1 MKRFYTAI
9 VRRRRL
15 VLAVFALA
23 AVLSVFAVRQ
33 VKVDYDINDYLP
45 PESPSTTAI
54 EVMNGAFT
62 GGIPNMRVMVRD
74 VTVPQALEY
83 KEKLAAID
91 GVSSVAW
98 LDDSLDVTVPL
109 QMQDTATVES
119 YYKDGCALFTVTV
132 EDEKRLEAVAAVREL
147 IGEGNALEGAAVST
161 AVATN
166 STVTEVAK
174 IAAIAVV
181 YVLFILILTTD
192 SWAEPL
198 LVLTGLGAA
207 ILLNNGTNLIFG
219 TISFVTN
226 AAGSILQ
233 LAVSLDYSV
242 FLIHRFAE
250 CRAENPDAS
259 PEECMV
265 DALCRSTGSILSSGL
280 TTVIGFLA
288 LVLMQFQIGP
298 DLGLALAKGV
308 VLSLV
313 TVFTFMPALT
323 LAAYQWMDKTHHRP
337 LLPSFDK
344 FGRFVARIMLP
355 MALVLVILMVPSYLA
370 SNSNQYYYGAAHM
383 FGENTRLGADTAAI
397 EETFGRSDTYVVL
410 VPEGDTATQ
419 QKLSDALHAIPEVT
433 GILSYVDNAGASVP
447 PEFVPGDTLGLLVS
461 GGYTRM
467 VLTVDA
473 DTEGDGAFAL
483 VERVRATV
491 QQYYPDNYYL
501 AGQGVST
508 YDLMDTITADMVKVN
523 LLAIG
528 AVFLILLLMKR
539 QLLLPIILVL
549 SIETAIW
556 INLAIPYFRG
566 QYVFYIAYLI
576 ISSVQLGATVDYAIL
591 FSDRYQ
597 EFRETLGRKEAVA
610 ATVSA
615 VTTSVSTTGSAMA
628 VVGFLMGAISTN
640 QLLGQLG
647 NFLGVGSLVSL
658 AIVLSALPGFLYLA
672 DPLIIKKEKT
682 AEGGLTEMK
691 HRFVRRVSALA
702 LAGCL
707 LAGSSLPA
715 FAAASAAKEEV
726 IYANLTASGAVTGV
740 YAVNSFSVQA
750 GDTVADHGSYTA
762 VRNMTTSDA
771 VEQSGDTV
779 TVHVAEDG
787 KLYYEGTMDA
797 ATALPW
803 VVKLTYTLDGAEI
816 SPDELGGKSG
826 ALSIRLQ
833 VSRNP
838 DCTGSFFDD
847 YALQVTMSLDTGL
860 ARNISAPGATVANVG
875 SKKQLSYILLPG
887 ADSDVTVT
895 ADVTDFAMDAVSL
908 NGVRLNLNLDL
919 GDMDLTGM
927 LEQLQS
933 GSVQLDDG
941 ANALADGIAQVQA
954 GIDTLNGNS
963 GALTGGSARVRA
975 ALTQM
980 QTALNG
986 ISAST
991 DELNTL
997 LDAST
1002 QIRDGIARLD
1012 EGAAQ
1017 LEQQVSFE
1025 AYKAILKENGLD
1037 LDVVKDGNAK
1047 AIQQLQGMVW
1057 MMPQLKD
1064 VILLLQGSTAN
1075 IDAMQT
1081 YLDTV
1086 NGGIAQLHEGSST
1099 LNGSYGEFDAGVRQ
1113 LAGVLT
1119 GMLGNL
1125 SVLTDGV
1132 NQLAA
1137 QYVQLDDGLNA
1148 YTDGV
1153 AQLKAGVAQLAE
1165 GASQLTG
1172 GTGELRSSVS
1182 DIDMGAQLDGLLNS
1196 LSGGGEVQ
1204 SFTSAENTEVGAV
1217 QFALQTTAIT
1227 APAPAAQPE
1236 PAAVTLTFW
1245 QKLLKL
1251 FGLYKG

>member
-1 MKRFYTAI
+1 MK
-9 VRRRRL
+9 
-15 VLAVFALA
+15 
-23 AVLSVFAVRQ
+23 
-33 VKVDYDINDYLP
+33 P
-45 PESPSTTAI
+45 
-54 EVMNGAFT
+54 
-62 GGIPNMRVMVRD
+62 
-74 VTVPQALEY
+74 
-83 KEKLAAID
+83 
-91 GVSSVAW
+91 
-98 LDDSLDVTVPL
+98 
-109 QMQDTATVES
+109 
-119 YYKDGCALFTVTV
+119 
-132 EDEKRLEAVAAVREL
+132 
-147 IGEGNALEGAAVST
+147 
-161 AVATN
+161 
-166 STVTEVAK
+166 
-174 IAAIAVV
+174 
-181 YVLFILILTTD
+181 
-192 SWAEPL
+192 
-198 LVLTGLGAA
+198 
-207 ILLNNGTNLIFG
+207 
-219 TISFVTN
+219 
-226 AAGSILQ
+226 
-233 LAVSLDYSV
+233 
-242 FLIHRFAE
+242 
-250 CRAENPDAS
+250 
-259 PEECMV
+259 
-265 DALCRSTGSILSSGL
+265 
-280 TTVIGFLA
+280 
-288 LVLMQFQIGP
+288 
-298 DLGLALAKGV
+298 
-308 VLSLV
+308 
-313 TVFTFMPALT
+313 
-323 LAAYQWMDKTHHRP
+323 
-337 LLPSFDK
+337 
-344 FGRFVARIMLP
+344 
-355 MALVLVILMVPSYLA
+355 
-370 SNSNQYYYGAAHM
+370 
-383 FGENTRLGADTAAI
+383 
-397 EETFGRSDTYVVL
+397 
-410 VPEGDTATQ
+410 
-419 QKLSDALHAIPEVT
+419 
-433 GILSYVDNAGASVP
+433 
-447 PEFVPGDTLGLLVS
+447 
-461 GGYTRM
+461 
-467 VLTVDA
+467 
-473 DTEGDGAFAL
+473 
-483 VERVRATV
+483 
-491 QQYYPDNYYL
+491 
-501 AGQGVST
+501 
-508 YDLMDTITADMVKVN
+508 
-523 LLAIG
+523 
-528 AVFLILLLMKR
+528 
-539 QLLLPIILVL
+539 
-549 SIETAIW
+549 
-556 INLAIPYFRG
+556 
-566 QYVFYIAYLI
+566 
-576 ISSVQLGATVDYAIL
+576 
-591 FSDRYQ
+591 
-597 EFRETLGRKEAVA
+597 
-610 ATVSA
+610 
-615 VTTSVSTTGSAMA
+615 
-628 VVGFLMGAISTN
+628 
-640 QLLGQLG
+640 
-647 NFLGVGSLVSL
+647 
-658 AIVLSALPGFLYLA
+658 
-672 DPLIIKKEKT
+672 
-682 AEGGLTEMK
+682 
-691 HRFVRRVSALA
+691 RFVRRVSALA

-779 TVHVAEDG
+779 TVHVTEDG

-963 GALTGGSARVRA
+963 
-975 ALTQM
+975 
-980 QTALNG
+980 
-986 ISAST
+986 AST

-1137 QYVQLDDGLNA
+1137 QDVQLDDGLNA

>member
-1 MKRFYTAI
+1 
-9 VRRRRL
+9 
-15 VLAVFALA
+15 
-23 AVLSVFAVRQ
+23 
-33 VKVDYDINDYLP
+33 
-45 PESPSTTAI
+45 
-54 EVMNGAFT
+54 
-62 GGIPNMRVMVRD
+62 
-74 VTVPQALEY
+74 
-83 KEKLAAID
+83 
-91 GVSSVAW
+91 
-98 LDDSLDVTVPL
+98 
-109 QMQDTATVES
+109 
-119 YYKDGCALFTVTV
+119 
-132 EDEKRLEAVAAVREL
+132 
-147 IGEGNALEGAAVST
+147 
-161 AVATN
+161 
-166 STVTEVAK
+166 
-174 IAAIAVV
+174 
-181 YVLFILILTTD
+181 
-192 SWAEPL
+192 
-198 LVLTGLGAA
+198 
-207 ILLNNGTNLIFG
+207 
-219 TISFVTN
+219 
-226 AAGSILQ
+226 
-233 LAVSLDYSV
+233 
-242 FLIHRFAE
+242 
-250 CRAENPDAS
+250 
-259 PEECMV
+259 
-265 DALCRSTGSILSSGL
+265 
-280 TTVIGFLA
+280 
-288 LVLMQFQIGP
+288 
-298 DLGLALAKGV
+298 
-308 VLSLV
+308 
-313 TVFTFMPALT
+313 
-323 LAAYQWMDKTHHRP
+323 
-337 LLPSFDK
+337 
-344 FGRFVARIMLP
+344 
-355 MALVLVILMVPSYLA
+355 
-370 SNSNQYYYGAAHM
+370 
-383 FGENTRLGADTAAI
+383 
-397 EETFGRSDTYVVL
+397 
-410 VPEGDTATQ
+410 
-419 QKLSDALHAIPEVT
+419 
-433 GILSYVDNAGASVP
+433 
-447 PEFVPGDTLGLLVS
+447 
-461 GGYTRM
+461 
-467 VLTVDA
+467 
-473 DTEGDGAFAL
+473 
-483 VERVRATV
+483 
-491 QQYYPDNYYL
+491 
-501 AGQGVST
+501 
-508 YDLMDTITADMVKVN
+508 
-523 LLAIG
+523 
-528 AVFLILLLMKR
+528 
-539 QLLLPIILVL
+539 
-549 SIETAIW
+549 
-556 INLAIPYFRG
+556 
-566 QYVFYIAYLI
+566 
-576 ISSVQLGATVDYAIL
+576 
-591 FSDRYQ
+591 
-597 EFRETLGRKEAVA
+597 
-610 ATVSA
+610 
-615 VTTSVSTTGSAMA
+615 
-628 VVGFLMGAISTN
+628 
-640 QLLGQLG
+640 
-647 NFLGVGSLVSL
+647 
-658 AIVLSALPGFLYLA
+658 
-672 DPLIIKKEKT
+672 
-682 AEGGLTEMK
+682 MK

-715 FAAASAAKEEV
+715 FAAASTAKEEV

-779 TVHVAEDG
+779 TVHVTEDG

-803 VVKLTYTLDGAEI
+803 MVKLTYTLDGAEI

-991 DELNTL
+991 DEL
-997 LDAST
+997 
-1002 QIRDGIARLD
+1002 
-1012 EGAAQ
+1012 
-1017 LEQQVSFE
+1017 EQQVSFE
-1025 AYKAILKENGLD
+1025 AYKAILRENGLD

-1047 AIQQLQGMVW
+1047 AIEQLQGMVW

-1153 AQLKAGVAQLAE
+1153 AQLKAGAAQLAE

-1182 DIDMGAQLDGLLNS
+1182 GIDMGAQLDSLLNS

>member
-1 MKRFYTAI
+1 
-9 VRRRRL
+9 
-15 VLAVFALA
+15 
-23 AVLSVFAVRQ
+23 
-33 VKVDYDINDYLP
+33 
-45 PESPSTTAI
+45 
-54 EVMNGAFT
+54 
-62 GGIPNMRVMVRD
+62 
-74 VTVPQALEY
+74 
-83 KEKLAAID
+83 
-91 GVSSVAW
+91 
-98 LDDSLDVTVPL
+98 
-109 QMQDTATVES
+109 
-119 YYKDGCALFTVTV
+119 
-132 EDEKRLEAVAAVREL
+132 
-147 IGEGNALEGAAVST
+147 
-161 AVATN
+161 
-166 STVTEVAK
+166 
-174 IAAIAVV
+174 
-181 YVLFILILTTD
+181 
-192 SWAEPL
+192 
-198 LVLTGLGAA
+198 
-207 ILLNNGTNLIFG
+207 
-219 TISFVTN
+219 
-226 AAGSILQ
+226 
-233 LAVSLDYSV
+233 
-242 FLIHRFAE
+242 
-250 CRAENPDAS
+250 
-259 PEECMV
+259 
-265 DALCRSTGSILSSGL
+265 
-280 TTVIGFLA
+280 
-288 LVLMQFQIGP
+288 
-298 DLGLALAKGV
+298 
-308 VLSLV
+308 
-313 TVFTFMPALT
+313 
-323 LAAYQWMDKTHHRP
+323 
-337 LLPSFDK
+337 
-344 FGRFVARIMLP
+344 
-355 MALVLVILMVPSYLA
+355 
-370 SNSNQYYYGAAHM
+370 
-383 FGENTRLGADTAAI
+383 
-397 EETFGRSDTYVVL
+397 
-410 VPEGDTATQ
+410 
-419 QKLSDALHAIPEVT
+419 
-433 GILSYVDNAGASVP
+433 
-447 PEFVPGDTLGLLVS
+447 
-461 GGYTRM
+461 
-467 VLTVDA
+467 
-473 DTEGDGAFAL
+473 
-483 VERVRATV
+483 
-491 QQYYPDNYYL
+491 
-501 AGQGVST
+501 
-508 YDLMDTITADMVKVN
+508 
-523 LLAIG
+523 
-528 AVFLILLLMKR
+528 
-539 QLLLPIILVL
+539 
-549 SIETAIW
+549 
-556 INLAIPYFRG
+556 
-566 QYVFYIAYLI
+566 
-576 ISSVQLGATVDYAIL
+576 
-591 FSDRYQ
+591 
-597 EFRETLGRKEAVA
+597 
-610 ATVSA
+610 
-615 VTTSVSTTGSAMA
+615 
-628 VVGFLMGAISTN
+628 
-640 QLLGQLG
+640 
-647 NFLGVGSLVSL
+647 
-658 AIVLSALPGFLYLA
+658 
-672 DPLIIKKEKT
+672 
-682 AEGGLTEMK
+682 MK

-816 SPDELGGKSG
+816 RPDELGGKSG

-833 VSRNP
+833 VGRNP

-847 YALQVTMSLDTGL
+847 YALQVTMSLDTEL

-919 GDMDLTGM
+919 GDMDLTG
-927 LEQLQS
+927 
-933 GSVQLDDG
+933 
-941 ANALADGIAQVQA
+941 
-954 GIDTLNGNS
+954 
-963 GALTGGSARVRA
+963 
-975 ALTQM
+975 
-980 QTALNG
+980 LNG

-1025 AYKAILKENGLD
+1025 AYKAILRENGLD
-1037 LDVVKDGNAK
+1037 LDVVKEGNAK
-1047 AIQQLQGMVW
+1047 AIRQLQGMVW

-1086 NGGIAQLHEGSST
+1086 NGGIVQLHEGSST
-1099 LNGSYGEFDAGVRQ
+1099 ADVTDFAMDAVSLNGVRQ

-1153 AQLKAGVAQLAE
+1153 DQLKAGVVQLAE

-1182 DIDMGAQLDGLLNS
+1182 GIDMGAQLDSLLNS

-1204 SFTSAENTEVGAV
+1204 SFTSAENTEVSAV

>member
-250 CRAENPDAS
+250 CRAENPGAS

-323 LAAYQWMDKTHHRP
+323 LACYKWMDKTHHRP
-337 LLPSFDK
+337 LLPGFDK

-355 MALVLVILMVPSYLA
+355 MALVLVVLLVPSYLA

-433 GILSYVDNAGASVP
+433 GILSYVDNAGASIP
-447 PEFVPGDTLGLLVS
+447 PEFVPGDTPGLLVS
-461 GGYTRM
+461 G
-467 VLTVDA
+467 
-473 DTEGDGAFAL
+473 
-483 VERVRATV
+483 
-491 QQYYPDNYYL
+491 
-501 AGQGVST
+501 
-508 YDLMDTITADMVKVN
+508 TITADMVKVN

-672 DPLIIKKEKT
+672 DPLIIKK
-682 AEGGLTEMK
+682 
-691 HRFVRRVSALA
+691 
-702 LAGCL
+702 
-707 LAGSSLPA
+707 
-715 FAAASAAKEEV
+715 
-726 IYANLTASGAVTGV
+726 
-740 YAVNSFSVQA
+740 
-750 GDTVADHGSYTA
+750 
-762 VRNMTTSDA
+762 
-771 VEQSGDTV
+771 
-779 TVHVAEDG
+779 
-787 KLYYEGTMDA
+787 
-797 ATALPW
+797 
-803 VVKLTYTLDGAEI
+803 
-816 SPDELGGKSG
+816 
-826 ALSIRLQ
+826 
-833 VSRNP
+833 
-838 DCTGSFFDD
+838 
-847 YALQVTMSLDTGL
+847 
-860 ARNISAPGATVANVG
+860 
-875 SKKQLSYILLPG
+875 KKQPK
-887 ADSDVTVT
+887 
-895 ADVTDFAMDAVSL
+895 
-908 NGVRLNLNLDL
+908 
-919 GDMDLTGM
+919 
-927 LEQLQS
+927 
-933 GSVQLDDG
+933 
-941 ANALADGIAQVQA
+941 
-954 GIDTLNGNS
+954 
-963 GALTGGSARVRA
+963 
-975 ALTQM
+975 
-980 QTALNG
+980 
-986 ISAST
+986 
-991 DELNTL
+991 
-997 LDAST
+997 
-1002 QIRDGIARLD
+1002 
-1012 EGAAQ
+1012 
-1017 LEQQVSFE
+1017 E
-1025 AYKAILKENGLD
+1025 A
-1037 LDVVKDGNAK
+1037 
-1047 AIQQLQGMVW
+1047 
-1057 MMPQLKD
+1057 
-1064 VILLLQGSTAN
+1064 
-1075 IDAMQT
+1075 
-1081 YLDTV
+1081 
-1086 NGGIAQLHEGSST
+1086 
-1099 LNGSYGEFDAGVRQ
+1099 
-1113 LAGVLT
+1113 
-1119 GMLGNL
+1119 
-1125 SVLTDGV
+1125 
-1132 NQLAA
+1132 
-1137 QYVQLDDGLNA
+1137 
-1148 YTDGV
+1148 
-1153 AQLKAGVAQLAE
+1153 
-1165 GASQLTG
+1165 
-1172 GTGELRSSVS
+1172 
-1182 DIDMGAQLDGLLNS
+1182 
-1196 LSGGGEVQ
+1196 
-1204 SFTSAENTEVGAV
+1204 
-1217 QFALQTTAIT
+1217 
-1227 APAPAAQPE
+1227 
-1236 PAAVTLTFW
+1236 
-1245 QKLLKL
+1245 
-1251 FGLYKG
+1251 

>member
-1 MKRFYTAI
+1 
-9 VRRRRL
+9 
-15 VLAVFALA
+15 
-23 AVLSVFAVRQ
+23 
-33 VKVDYDINDYLP
+33 
-45 PESPSTTAI
+45 
-54 EVMNGAFT
+54 
-62 GGIPNMRVMVRD
+62 
-74 VTVPQALEY
+74 
-83 KEKLAAID
+83 
-91 GVSSVAW
+91 
-98 LDDSLDVTVPL
+98 
-109 QMQDTATVES
+109 
-119 YYKDGCALFTVTV
+119 
-132 EDEKRLEAVAAVREL
+132 
-147 IGEGNALEGAAVST
+147 
-161 AVATN
+161 
-166 STVTEVAK
+166 
-174 IAAIAVV
+174 
-181 YVLFILILTTD
+181 
-192 SWAEPL
+192 
-198 LVLTGLGAA
+198 
-207 ILLNNGTNLIFG
+207 
-219 TISFVTN
+219 
-226 AAGSILQ
+226 
-233 LAVSLDYSV
+233 
-242 FLIHRFAE
+242 
-250 CRAENPDAS
+250 
-259 PEECMV
+259 
-265 DALCRSTGSILSSGL
+265 
-280 TTVIGFLA
+280 
-288 LVLMQFQIGP
+288 
-298 DLGLALAKGV
+298 
-308 VLSLV
+308 
-313 TVFTFMPALT
+313 
-323 LAAYQWMDKTHHRP
+323 
-337 LLPSFDK
+337 
-344 FGRFVARIMLP
+344 
-355 MALVLVILMVPSYLA
+355 
-370 SNSNQYYYGAAHM
+370 
-383 FGENTRLGADTAAI
+383 
-397 EETFGRSDTYVVL
+397 
-410 VPEGDTATQ
+410 
-419 QKLSDALHAIPEVT
+419 
-433 GILSYVDNAGASVP
+433 
-447 PEFVPGDTLGLLVS
+447 
-461 GGYTRM
+461 
-467 VLTVDA
+467 
-473 DTEGDGAFAL
+473 
-483 VERVRATV
+483 
-491 QQYYPDNYYL
+491 
-501 AGQGVST
+501 
-508 YDLMDTITADMVKVN
+508 
-523 LLAIG
+523 
-528 AVFLILLLMKR
+528 
-539 QLLLPIILVL
+539 
-549 SIETAIW
+549 
-556 INLAIPYFRG
+556 
-566 QYVFYIAYLI
+566 
-576 ISSVQLGATVDYAIL
+576 
-591 FSDRYQ
+591 
-597 EFRETLGRKEAVA
+597 
-610 ATVSA
+610 
-615 VTTSVSTTGSAMA
+615 
-628 VVGFLMGAISTN
+628 
-640 QLLGQLG
+640 
-647 NFLGVGSLVSL
+647 
-658 AIVLSALPGFLYLA
+658 
-672 DPLIIKKEKT
+672 
-682 AEGGLTEMK
+682 MK

-707 LAGSSLPA
+707 LAGSSLPT

-779 TVHVAEDG
+779 TVHVTEDG

-847 YALQVTMSLDTGL
+847 YALQVTMSLDTEL

-963 GALTGGSARVRA
+963 AALTGGSARVRG

-1047 AIQQLQGMVW
+1047 AIEQLQGMVW

-1113 LAGVLT
+1113 LAGVL
-1119 GMLGNL
+1119 GDRHRG
-1125 SVLTDGV
+1125 
-1132 NQLAA
+1132 
-1137 QYVQLDDGLNA
+1137 
-1148 YTDGV
+1148 
-1153 AQLKAGVAQLAE
+1153 
-1165 GASQLTG
+1165 SQHPERLHRRRG
-1172 GTGELRSSVS
+1172 
-1182 DIDMGAQLDGLLNS
+1182 
-1196 LSGGGEVQ
+1196 
-1204 SFTSAENTEVGAV
+1204 SAESGRC
-1217 QFALQTTAIT
+1217 
-1227 APAPAAQPE
+1227 AA
-1236 PAAVTLTFW
+1236 
-1245 QKLLKL
+1245 
-1251 FGLYKG
+1251 G

>member
-1 MKRFYTAI
+1 
-9 VRRRRL
+9 
-15 VLAVFALA
+15 
-23 AVLSVFAVRQ
+23 
-33 VKVDYDINDYLP
+33 
-45 PESPSTTAI
+45 
-54 EVMNGAFT
+54 
-62 GGIPNMRVMVRD
+62 
-74 VTVPQALEY
+74 
-83 KEKLAAID
+83 
-91 GVSSVAW
+91 
-98 LDDSLDVTVPL
+98 
-109 QMQDTATVES
+109 
-119 YYKDGCALFTVTV
+119 
-132 EDEKRLEAVAAVREL
+132 
-147 IGEGNALEGAAVST
+147 
-161 AVATN
+161 
-166 STVTEVAK
+166 
-174 IAAIAVV
+174 
-181 YVLFILILTTD
+181 
-192 SWAEPL
+192 
-198 LVLTGLGAA
+198 
-207 ILLNNGTNLIFG
+207 
-219 TISFVTN
+219 
-226 AAGSILQ
+226 
-233 LAVSLDYSV
+233 
-242 FLIHRFAE
+242 
-250 CRAENPDAS
+250 
-259 PEECMV
+259 
-265 DALCRSTGSILSSGL
+265 
-280 TTVIGFLA
+280 
-288 LVLMQFQIGP
+288 
-298 DLGLALAKGV
+298 
-308 VLSLV
+308 
-313 TVFTFMPALT
+313 
-323 LAAYQWMDKTHHRP
+323 
-337 LLPSFDK
+337 
-344 FGRFVARIMLP
+344 
-355 MALVLVILMVPSYLA
+355 
-370 SNSNQYYYGAAHM
+370 
-383 FGENTRLGADTAAI
+383 
-397 EETFGRSDTYVVL
+397 
-410 VPEGDTATQ
+410 
-419 QKLSDALHAIPEVT
+419 
-433 GILSYVDNAGASVP
+433 
-447 PEFVPGDTLGLLVS
+447 
-461 GGYTRM
+461 
-467 VLTVDA
+467 
-473 DTEGDGAFAL
+473 
-483 VERVRATV
+483 
-491 QQYYPDNYYL
+491 
-501 AGQGVST
+501 
-508 YDLMDTITADMVKVN
+508 
-523 LLAIG
+523 
-528 AVFLILLLMKR
+528 
-539 QLLLPIILVL
+539 
-549 SIETAIW
+549 
-556 INLAIPYFRG
+556 
-566 QYVFYIAYLI
+566 
-576 ISSVQLGATVDYAIL
+576 
-591 FSDRYQ
+591 
-597 EFRETLGRKEAVA
+597 
-610 ATVSA
+610 
-615 VTTSVSTTGSAMA
+615 
-628 VVGFLMGAISTN
+628 
-640 QLLGQLG
+640 
-647 NFLGVGSLVSL
+647 
-658 AIVLSALPGFLYLA
+658 
-672 DPLIIKKEKT
+672 
-682 AEGGLTEMK
+682 MK

-779 TVHVAEDG
+779 TVHVTEDG

-816 SPDELGGKSG
+816 RPDELGGKSG

-860 ARNISAPGATVANVG
+860 ARNIEAPGATVANVG

-1025 AYKAILKENGLD
+1025 AYKAI
-1037 LDVVKDGNAK
+1037 
-1047 AIQQLQGMVW
+1047 QQLQGMVW

-1182 DIDMGAQLDGLLNS
+1182 GIDMGAQLDSLLNS

-1227 APAPAAQPE
+1227 APAPAAQPD

>member
-1 MKRFYTAI
+1 MADLNQTPSANRVHIAFFGKRNAGKSSVVNAVTGQNISI
-9 VRRRRL
+9 VSDVKGTTTDPVQKAMELLPLGPVVIIDTPGMDDEGAVGELRVQRARQ
-15 VLAVFALA
+15 VLNKADI
-23 AVLSVFAVRQ
+23 AVLVIDGTVGKSAEDLALQKLIEKKGVPYIIVLNKADLGGFKAENDNEIAVSA
-33 VKVDYDINDYLP
+33 K
-45 PESPSTTAI
+45 
-54 EVMNGAFT
+54 T
-62 GGIPNMRVMVRD
+62 GEHIFE
-74 VTVPQALEY
+74 L

-147 IGEGNALEGAAVST
+147 LGEGNALEGAAVST

-250 CRAENPDAS
+250 CRAENPGAS

-323 LAAYQWMDKTHHRP
+323 LACYKWMDKTHHRP

-433 GILSYVDNAGASVP
+433 GILSYVDNAGASIP

-461 GGYTRM
+461 GGYTRL

-672 DPLIIKKEKT
+672 DPLIIKK
-682 AEGGLTEMK
+682 
-691 HRFVRRVSALA
+691 
-702 LAGCL
+702 
-707 LAGSSLPA
+707 
-715 FAAASAAKEEV
+715 
-726 IYANLTASGAVTGV
+726 
-740 YAVNSFSVQA
+740 
-750 GDTVADHGSYTA
+750 
-762 VRNMTTSDA
+762 
-771 VEQSGDTV
+771 
-779 TVHVAEDG
+779 
-787 KLYYEGTMDA
+787 
-797 ATALPW
+797 
-803 VVKLTYTLDGAEI
+803 
-816 SPDELGGKSG
+816 
-826 ALSIRLQ
+826 
-833 VSRNP
+833 
-838 DCTGSFFDD
+838 
-847 YALQVTMSLDTGL
+847 
-860 ARNISAPGATVANVG
+860 
-875 SKKQLSYILLPG
+875 KKQPK
-887 ADSDVTVT
+887 
-895 ADVTDFAMDAVSL
+895 
-908 NGVRLNLNLDL
+908 
-919 GDMDLTGM
+919 
-927 LEQLQS
+927 
-933 GSVQLDDG
+933 
-941 ANALADGIAQVQA
+941 
-954 GIDTLNGNS
+954 
-963 GALTGGSARVRA
+963 
-975 ALTQM
+975 
-980 QTALNG
+980 
-986 ISAST
+986 
-991 DELNTL
+991 
-997 LDAST
+997 
-1002 QIRDGIARLD
+1002 
-1012 EGAAQ
+1012 
-1017 LEQQVSFE
+1017 E
-1025 AYKAILKENGLD
+1025 A
-1037 LDVVKDGNAK
+1037 
-1047 AIQQLQGMVW
+1047 
-1057 MMPQLKD
+1057 
-1064 VILLLQGSTAN
+1064 
-1075 IDAMQT
+1075 
-1081 YLDTV
+1081 
-1086 NGGIAQLHEGSST
+1086 
-1099 LNGSYGEFDAGVRQ
+1099 
-1113 LAGVLT
+1113 
-1119 GMLGNL
+1119 
-1125 SVLTDGV
+1125 
-1132 NQLAA
+1132 
-1137 QYVQLDDGLNA
+1137 
-1148 YTDGV
+1148 
-1153 AQLKAGVAQLAE
+1153 
-1165 GASQLTG
+1165 
-1172 GTGELRSSVS
+1172 
-1182 DIDMGAQLDGLLNS
+1182 
-1196 LSGGGEVQ
+1196 
-1204 SFTSAENTEVGAV
+1204 
-1217 QFALQTTAIT
+1217 
-1227 APAPAAQPE
+1227 
-1236 PAAVTLTFW
+1236 
-1245 QKLLKL
+1245 
-1251 FGLYKG
+1251 